1 MVWPQP
7 LEGIE
12 AFMERSRRAEDVLV
26 TVIEVLRSG
35 EAIGLCALEAI
46 DSRTRAAELGIWIGR
61 PHWDR
66 GYGTDATRTICR
78 YGVRS
83 LNLHRIQLHVIR
95 DNTRAV
101 RAYEKAGFRPEG
113 TLREAMFL
121 GGRRVDLLVMGL
133 LSREL
138 G

>member
-1 MVWPQP
+1 
-7 LEGIE
+7 
-12 AFMERSRRAEDVLV
+12 
-26 TVIEVLRSG
+26 
-35 EAIGLCALEAI
+35 
-46 DSRTRAAELGIWIGR
+46 
-61 PHWDR
+61 
-66 GYGTDATRTICR
+66 
-78 YGVRS
+78 
-83 LNLHRIQLHVIR
+83 
-95 DNTRAV
+95 V